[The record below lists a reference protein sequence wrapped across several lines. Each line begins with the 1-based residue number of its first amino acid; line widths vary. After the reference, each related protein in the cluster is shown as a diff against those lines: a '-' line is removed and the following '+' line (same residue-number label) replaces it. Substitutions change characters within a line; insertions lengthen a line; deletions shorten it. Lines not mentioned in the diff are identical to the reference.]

1 MTMTSLAISLARAA
15 ALALPLALT
24 ALPAS
29 AQGVADPQSID
40 KIIGTDVTEEEKSTA
55 DDEEQILRAIDMT
68 VDNTARVRKVSS
80 LNTVDIVFLA
90 DSARTEGGPPPR
102 IEAKVKEREKEI
114 VELRQEIEGNAML
127 YHAIQSRQI
136 LPADVLALEFS
147 GTDSVIIYA
156 AAKQPQK

>member
-1 MTMTSLAISLARAA
+1 M
-15 ALALPLALT
+15 
-24 ALPAS
+24 
-29 AQGVADPQSID
+29 
-40 KIIGTDVTEEEKSTA
+40 
-55 DDEEQILRAIDMT
+55 
-68 VDNTARVRKVSS
+68 
-80 LNTVDIVFLA
+80 
-90 DSARTEGGPPPR
+90 PPR